1 MSGRGHGQGPRGP
14 GRGAGR
20 GRYTPP
26 MAQMKNT
33 REPAESRA
41 SNHQLRSYCENKQ
54 ADRVSSADG
63 GTQDNNL
70 QTINLSCILD
80 HTTYLRRWRRG
91 AGHARRNLS
100 WKVIMSQFLSDQKDW
115 KTDSKAIV
123 EKKQSVFALVYAQL
137 SESSRDDEDWTESY
151 QARDLLYLIQRI
163 RATLIARQSG
173 NPGQDR
179 DRVRMAWA
187 TIRM

>member
-1 MSGRGHGQGPRGP
+1 
-14 GRGAGR
+14 
-20 GRYTPP
+20 
-26 MAQMKNT
+26 
-33 REPAESRA
+33 
-41 SNHQLRSYCENKQ
+41 
-54 ADRVSSADG
+54 
-63 GTQDNNL
+63 
-70 QTINLSCILD
+70 
-80 HTTYLRRWRRG
+80 
-91 AGHARRNLS
+91 
-100 WKVIMSQFLSDQKDW
+100 MSQFLSDQKDW

-123 EKKQSVFALVYAQL
+123 EKKQSVFSLVYAQL